1 MSWSTASRVK
11 LSLDLRISYSRKS
24 RRKKLA
30 YYEIKTYKVFPCRI
44 HFMDWKSPA
53 EVSGKTFMY
62 AGDQKALLEQRF
74 DRKLSGL
81 LMGGKLD

>member
-1 MSWSTASRVK
+1 
-11 LSLDLRISYSRKS
+11 
-24 RRKKLA
+24 
-30 YYEIKTYKVFPCRI
+30 
-44 HFMDWKSPA
+44 MDGKSPA
-53 EVSGKTFMY
+53 ELSGKTFMH